1 MDVQGMVTAEPLIA
15 DPTVSLTSEAKDELR
30 RIVTEE
36 DDPSLG
42 LRVFVSPGGCSGLS
56 YGMSLEDHS
65 DDSDE
70 VIEHEDLKVFID
82 EFTVNFIR
90 GSQIDFVKGLM
101 GAGFTVQNPN
111 AVKACACGSS
121 FDTGSNAETAQKCAD

>member
-1 MDVQGMVTAEPLIA
+1 MVTAEPLIA

-82 EFTVNFIR
+82 EFTVNFIH

>member
-1 MDVQGMVTAEPLIA
+1 MIATESLVTDPSVVLTAEA
-15 DPTVSLTSEAKDELR
+15 TGELR

-36 DDPSLG
+36 GDPSLG

-65 DDSDE
+65 DDGDE
-70 VIEHEDLKVFID
+70 VITQDGLMVFVD

-90 GSQIDFVKGLM
+90 GAQIDYVKGLM
-101 GAGFTVQNPN
+101 GAGFTVHNPN

-121 FDTGSNAETAQKCAD
+121 FDTGGHAETAQKCAD

>member
-1 MDVQGMVTAEPLIA
+1 MVTAEPLVA

-36 DDPSLG
+36 GDPSLG

-65 DDSDE
+65 DDSDD
-70 VIEHEDLKVFID
+70 VIKHEGLKVFVD
-82 EFTVNFIR
+82 EFTANFIR

>member
-1 MDVQGMVTAEPLIA
+1 MIATESLVTDPSVVLTAEA
-15 DPTVSLTSEAKDELR
+15 TGELR

-36 DDPSLG
+36 GDPSLG

-65 DDSDE
+65 DDGDE
-70 VIEHEDLKVFID
+70 VITQDGLMVFVD

-90 GSQIDFVKGLM
+90 GAQIDYVKGLM
-101 GAGFTVQNPN
+101 GAGFTVHNPN

-121 FDTGSNAETAQKCAD
+121 FDTGGDAETAQKCAD